1 MDSMTT
7 AQPPLQF
14 IPPAY
19 NPWAYRLVKW
29 IGPLWLR
36 QRIYP
41 ITADGLDTL
50 VDCYQQF
57 EAGHHRFVLAYRH
70 PTNMD
75 PYCLMY
81 TLTQLVPQAAKA
93 RGIRLKKAPNSHFLY
108 DRGVHLW
115 LGSLGRWMLPS
126 LGGISIQRGKLD
138 RPALRA
144 SRELFLNGEW
154 PLAIAPEGAING
166 HNRILNP
173 LEPGVAQLSYWCLE
187 DLHKAGRDHE
197 DVVILPIGIR
207 YTYHDDLLPPLQD
220 LLSQLEK
227 DCGLPSLPLPNKLE
241 PDKLEP
247 DKLGPESM
255 REQHLYVRMLRVG
268 DALLATLET
277 FYRAFYPDVDADELA
292 THLEDPRYTQGIQ
305 LPELAE
311 TVKTMRIRL
320 ARLLDVALQV
330 AERRLQLKVKGNG
343 AKGNL
348 VERRH
353 AVEQA
358 GWDRIFR
365 ADIPDLETLSPIERG
380 LADRLAQEA
389 DLHLWHMRLAETFTG
404 IIGQTVDL
412 RPPQERLVETTLH
425 LWEVVSR
432 IKGEDPLGRRT
443 PHLGR
448 KSAHLTIGDPI
459 SVSSRWPEYQ
469 SNRRQAMSDLLADVQ
484 RGLEKT
490 LRSEQQAEVE
500 GVAKAMV

>member
-1 MDSMTT
+1 MTT

-36 QRIYP
+36 LQQRIYP

-50 VDCYQQF
+50 VDCYQKF
-57 EAGHHRFVLAYRH
+57 EAGNHRFVLAYRH

-115 LGSLGRWMLPS
+115 LGSLGRWMLPR

-187 DLHKAGRDHE
+187 DLHKAGRDQE

-220 LLSQLEK
+220 LLSQLEQ
-227 DCGLPSLPLPNKLE
+227 DCGLPSLPLPE
-241 PDKLEP
+241 
-247 DKLGPESM
+247 GSESDSL
-255 REQHLYVRMLRVG
+255 REQHLYGRMLTVG
-268 DALLATLET
+268 DALLATLER
-277 FYRAFYPDVDADELA
+277 FYRAYYPDVDADELA
-292 THLEDPRYTQGIQ
+292 TQLEDPRYTQGIQ

-404 IIGQTVDL
+404 IVGQTVDL

-443 PHLGR
+443 PQLGR

-469 SNRRQAMSDLLADVQ
+469 SNRRQAMSDLLEDVQ

-490 LRSEQQAEVE
+490 LKSEQQAEAE
-500 GVAKAMV
+500 GTAKEMV

>member
-1 MDSMTT
+1 MDTLTT
-7 AQPPLQF
+7 AKPPLQF

-19 NPWAYRLVKW
+19 KPWAYRLVKW

-36 QRIYP
+36 FQQRIYP

-50 VDCYQQF
+50 VDCYQKF

-187 DLHKAGRDHE
+187 DLHKAGRDQE

-220 LLSQLEK
+220 LLSQLEQ
-227 DCGLPSLPLPNKLE
+227 DCGLPSLPLPEGSE
-241 PDKLEP
+241 PDES
-247 DKLGPESM
+247 GSESM
-255 REQHLYVRMLRVG
+255 REQHLYGRMLTVG
-268 DALLATLET
+268 DALLATLER

-292 THLEDPRYTQGIQ
+292 PHLEDPRYTQGIQ

-320 ARLLDVALQV
+320 ARLMDVALQV

-404 IIGQTVDL
+404 IVGQTVDL

-443 PHLGR
+443 PQLGR
-448 KSAHLTIGDPI
+448 KSAHLT
-459 SVSSRWPEYQ
+459 
-469 SNRRQAMSDLLADVQ
+469 
-484 RGLEKT
+484 
-490 LRSEQQAEVE
+490 
-500 GVAKAMV
+500 